1 MSEYCY
7 STTVESPRDTIFDLL
22 MDASNLPRFV
32 AHIEAAELLGDD
44 RVLIRGRGFTFGASM
59 RIVDVLRRLE
69 WTVGADWSG
78 WVEIDGDDDAGVAQ
92 VRAEV
97 WCAPRSKGRSAALA
111 RVSARVGDVGEFLST
126 SVVALK
132 SLVEARPRVSTVA
145 RAE

>member
-1 MSEYCY
+1 MSEDCF
-7 STTVESPRDTIFDLL
+7 SISVESPRDTIFDLL

-32 AHIEAAELLGDD
+32 AHIEAAEPLGED

-69 WTVGADWSG
+69 WNIGADWSG
-78 WVEIDGDDDAGVAQ
+78 WVQVDGDDDAGVAQ

-97 WCAPRSKGRSAALA
+97 RCAPRSSGRPVAVA
-111 RVSARVGDVGEFLST
+111 RITAQVGDIGEFLSG

-132 SLVEARPRVSTVA
+132 GLAEAMPR
-145 RAE
+145 RA